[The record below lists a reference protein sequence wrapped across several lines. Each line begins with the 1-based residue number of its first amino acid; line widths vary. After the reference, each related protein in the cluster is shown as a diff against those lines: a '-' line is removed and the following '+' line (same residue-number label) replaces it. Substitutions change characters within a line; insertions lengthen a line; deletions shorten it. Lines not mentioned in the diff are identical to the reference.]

1 MKKILNTI
9 VLGLIVTG
17 FSSCLKDKS
26 LIGPDAD
33 GAIKN
38 IIEFKNIAPIT
49 SGPTAPFAVYIPFTL
64 KPTSTTAEFEAIIN
78 YAGADTA
85 PQDITVNLAV
95 DPTILTRYNSGVS
108 GANYKI
114 PAAGSYSFPTSVV
127 IPAGQREVKVKIT
140 VKPNTFDATLENALP
155 LKITSVTSG
164 AVSGNF
170 GAVIFSL
177 PLESIWQG
185 TYTVSY
191 NNNYGTIDANLQP
204 AFTESGVKLATIG
217 PNRLRSE
224 LVCQTY
230 SGFQTWQ
237 FNGTNTSIT
246 AVTTFSGSERATSI
260 QSVDLV
266 DATNRKFALHYTW
279 LGRGMVEVWTRTG
292 D

>member
-1 MKKILNTI
+1 MKKILNTL

-17 FSSCLKDKS
+17 FSSCLKDKAI
-26 LIGPDAD
+26 IGPDAD

-49 SGPTAPFAVYIPFTL
+49 SSPTAPFAVYIPFTL
-64 KPTSTTAEFEAIIN
+64 KPTAATAEFEAIVN
-78 YAGADTA
+78 YAGADAA
-85 PQDITVNLAV
+85 PSDITVNLTL
-95 DPTILTRYNSGVS
+95 DPSVLTTYNAKVT
-108 GANYKI
+108 GAAYAA
-114 PAAGSYSFPTSVV
+114 PAAGSYSFPASVV
-127 IPAGQREVKVKIT
+127 IPAGQREAKFKIT
-140 VKPNTFDATLENALP
+140 VKPNTFNATLENALP
-155 LKITSVTSG
+155 LRITSASTG

-204 AFTESGVKLATIG
+204 AFTETGVKLATIG
-217 PNRLRSE
+217 PNKLRSE

-230 SGFQTWQ
+230 SGYQTWQ
-237 FNGTNTSIT
+237 FNGNNTSIT

-260 QSVDLV
+260 QSVDLI
-266 DATNRKFALHYTW
+266 DATNRKFSLHYTW
-279 LGRGMVEVWTRTG
+279 LGRGMVEEWTRTG